1 MEDHWLQGFM
11 IGLFIG
17 VAVAGLTS
25 ILVITEEANGIHDAQ
40 RSYTECISLQA
51 PREECLKRYLLPE
64 EK

>member
-1 MEDHWLQGFM
+1 M

-25 ILVITEEANGIHDAQ
+25 ILVITEAANGIHDAQ

-51 PREECLKRYLLPE
+51 PREECLKKYLLPE